1 MKNIKIKNKAQKG
14 ILALV
19 VIMFITI
26 PKMHVYS
33 LIGSYET
40 SSLAIE
46 GNNNYELSSSISE
59 KPVAPAQVLFVLGLY
74 GAIMAGLGA
83 IAGLALGYGSY
94 GDSIPLITFDK
105 NYDQYDFSQFDN

>member
-1 MKNIKIKNKAQKG
+1 MKSIKIKNKAQKG
-14 ILALV
+14 ILVLV

-46 GNNNYELSSSISE
+46 GNNYCESSSSIFE
-59 KPVAPAQVLFVLGLY
+59 KPVAPGQVLFILGLY
-74 GAIMAGLGA
+74 GVIMAGLGA
-83 IAGLALGYGSY
+83 IVGLALGYGTY
-94 GDSIPLITFDK
+94 GDSIPLITFYE
-105 NYDQYDFSQFDN
+105 NYDKYDFSQFDN